1 MKMSIQQNMHFQLG
15 LLKVD
20 ASGEFL
26 LEGAKQAFLEML
38 GAVVQYKAEKILYD
52 LRKVK
57 GFPTNLERF
66 IYGEFVACETQKI
79 VKKHRIA
86 PRFAY
91 VIHEPLHDL
100 GRLAETVAV
109 NRGMDVK
116 TFEAPEDAFE
126 WLTKA
131 R

>member
-1 MKMSIQQNMHFQLG
+1 MSIQQNMHFQSG

-20 ASGEFL
+20 ASGEFS
-26 LEGAKQAFLEML
+26 LEDAKQAFREML
-38 GAVVQYKAEKILYD
+38 GAVVQYKTEKILYD
-52 LRKVK
+52 ARNVK
-57 GFPTNLERF
+57 GFPTDLERS
-66 IYGEFVACETQKI
+66 IYGEFVASETQRIIREHGI
-79 VKKHRIA
+79 V

-91 VIHEPLHDL
+91 VAREPLLDPERL
-100 GRLAETVAV
+100 GETVAV

-116 TFEAPEDAFE
+116 GFETPEDAFE